1 MTWRAL
7 YISPY
12 PAGPSVPLLL
22 VDDDEVA
29 AEINAAAHM
38 IRHSHSSGAY
48 LANCFVQHLG
58 NCIVPAACNMDD
70 LAAAMEIIDA
80 LVGCC
85 SGTDVPLWALMW
97 H

>member
-1 MTWRAL
+1 MRR
-7 YISPY
+7 YIM
-12 PAGPSVPLLL
+12 VP
-22 VDDDEVA
+22 DQAVA
-29 AEINAAAHM
+29 AEINAAAHL
-38 IRHSHSSGAY
+38 IRQCHATSGAY